1 MKAKTKGLGASG
13 DLQTYVDRLVEE
25 KKFPGDLGSKVLDQ
39 IKSDLLSQVED
50 RINAVI
56 VNNLAAD
63 KLEEFNTLL
72 DSDAKDSE
80 VQAFLSENIPDLA
93 QIIASELI
101 VFKQSY
107 L

>member
-25 KKFPGDLGSKVLDQ
+25 KKFPEDLGVEVISQ
-39 IKSDLLSQVED
+39 IKSDVLSQVED

-72 DSDAKDSE
+72 DGDAKDSE